1 MPQTRQ
7 NMRIALALCVAASSA
22 LAQKSDPAFAR
33 LPGPVLRIADS
44 VRIDVKAARLENPMT
59 IYPGPKGSLIVYAQ
73 WRNVMAFDS
82 LGRRLW
88 SQRRDERR
96 DNAEIA
102 EVTAVGWNG
111 DQMWVS
117 DAAWTQIA
125 LLDQY
130 GNVTKSLELP
140 SWVRPTFA
148 NRKSFPVF
156 GSMRVF
162 ALYPDGQM
170 LVIPREATVS
180 SGSTGY
186 DPKALYVLRV
196 NEDGVIQ
203 RVIAKFPSNF
213 IEGATPKGD
222 KFRFAN
228 PLNQSLFRISPDG
241 MRTVLVSVDTT
252 AKQTDTVVVRA
263 LNERGDTVFTQKI
276 PYPALRYSETQ
287 IDSIG
292 RVQWGNDTEYR
303 ERRTKLLPRR
313 APAVASLAL
322 DVDKSVWIT
331 LRGTAATK
339 PVVGID
345 AAGKFIGKFELPARR
360 VVKAANMGR
369 VWVGEARNDQT
380 GDLVRYR
387 ITR

>member
-1 MPQTRQ
+1 MTPTRQ
-7 NMRIALALCVAASSA
+7 NVRLSVALCFAASSA

-44 VRIDVKAARLENPMT
+44 VRIDVRAARLENPMT
-59 IYPGPKGSLIVYAQ
+59 IYPGPKGSLVVYAQ

-140 SWVRPTFA
+140 SWVRPTFS

-170 LVIPREATVS
+170 LVIPREATIA
-180 SGSTGY
+180 SGSSGY
-186 DPKALYVLRV
+186 DPKSLYLLRV

-213 IEGATPKGD
+213 IESESKGD
-222 KFRFAN
+222 RFRFPN
-228 PLNQSLFRISPDG
+228 PLNQSLFRVSPDG
-241 MRTVLVSVDTT
+241 MRTVLVSVDTM
-252 AKQTDTVVVRA
+252 ARLTDTVVVRA
-263 LNERGDTVFTQKI
+263 VNDRGDAVFTQKI
-276 PYPALRYSETQ
+276 AYPALRYTETQ
-287 IDSIG
+287 MDSIG
-292 RVQWGNDTEYR
+292 RQQWGNDTEYR
-303 ERRTKLLPRR
+303 DRRAKLLPRR

-322 DVDKSVWIT
+322 DVDKSTWIT
-331 LRGTAATK
+331 LRGTASSR

-345 AAGKFIGKFELPARR
+345 AAGRFIGRFELPARR

-369 VWVGEARNDQT
+369 LWVGEARGDQQ
-380 GDLVRYR
+380 GDLVKYR
-387 ITR
+387 LVK